1 MNSLWEQTST
11 HRDFPRLERDVK
23 TRVLIIGGGMAG
35 VLCAHLLH
43 QAGIPYVLA
52 EAGRVC
58 GGVTKN
64 TTAKITV
71 QHGLIYHKL
80 VERFGVE
87 RAGQYLRAQETAL
100 EQYRELCQ
108 DIDCGFEEKDA
119 YVYSRKDREKI
130 DRELRALDKL
140 GYPAEFAGQLPLPFS
155 VAGAVKCPRQAQF
168 HPLKFISALSKPL
181 NIYEHTTVRELAGTT
196 AVTDYGKI
204 TAEQIIVT
212 THFPFLNK
220 HGS

>member
-64 TTAKITV
+64 TTARITV

-140 GYPAEFAGQLPLPFS
+140 GYPAEFAGQLPLS
-155 VAGAVKCPRQAQF
+155 LI
-168 HPLKFISALSKPL
+168 HI
-181 NIYEHTTVRELAGTT
+181 
-196 AVTDYGKI
+196 
-204 TAEQIIVT
+204 
-212 THFPFLNK
+212 
-220 HGS
+220 

>member
-11 HRDFPRLERDVK
+11 HRDFPRLEQDVK

-80 VERFGVE
+80 VERVGVE
-87 RAGQYLRAQETAL
+87 RAGNISGPRRRRWNSIVSCVRTSTVGLRKKMPTSTP
-100 EQYRELCQ
+100 
-108 DIDCGFEEKDA
+108 EKTG
-119 YVYSRKDREKI
+119 RK
-130 DRELRALDKL
+130 
-140 GYPAEFAGQLPLPFS
+140 
-155 VAGAVKCPRQAQF
+155 
-168 HPLKFISALSKPL
+168 
-181 NIYEHTTVRELAGTT
+181 
-196 AVTDYGKI
+196 
-204 TAEQIIVT
+204 
-212 THFPFLNK
+212 
-220 HGS
+220 